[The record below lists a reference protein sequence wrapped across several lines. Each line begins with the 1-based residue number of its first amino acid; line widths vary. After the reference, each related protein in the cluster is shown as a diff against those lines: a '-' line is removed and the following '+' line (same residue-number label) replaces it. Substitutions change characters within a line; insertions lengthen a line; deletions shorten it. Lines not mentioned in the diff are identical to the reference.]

1 MFDRNIAANN
11 TFGVTG
17 SSHTGLENPAD
28 PNSKALESVFE
39 DLTAYKNRNGGIW
52 GRGEMHVFRN
62 VKFADNAIGFTHAS
76 GAFGRYAFTSQ
87 VVDSLFVGETE
98 NIGNPT
104 TDAEKAYG
112 RSLPKPELPDF
123 PIRGYEYYDYR
134 HDVVNT
140 TFRNYEDNATRK
152 TGAISN
158 LLFSS
163 FGVSTNN
170 AFERLKFVNAKP
182 VYFPPMANNS
192 KWASDNGG
200 STSYKTAA
208 FRDKDGSLGGGPNSY
223 VLIHD
228 GVNDSIAV
236 DTEACEIKPTWNAAV
251 CKGDVGRLS
260 FGGPGGRGFGGGRWR
275 RRPGGAGGAGP
286 GAAGPG
292 AARLADLLLRPRS
305 GPGAAPVQRPVP
317 ADPLLAQRP
326 VLAHPVLERR
336 CRWTSC
342 SAASRS
348 QPQWQGVHRH
358 RHQRASRYR
367 DQGDHRKAVRDPQ
380 RDGTGSRLVGDLRA
394 AGIHHRSLGC
404 AAGQPGCAAQGQ
416 RHLVLQGHGCT
427 LGQGGLQRRRRHR
440 RPWWWNQ
447 RPGQPVS

>member
-1 MFDRNIAANN
+1 MSLPEHPNGQFEGTEISKTIWPRRTPFREFTGNVAHSNYDGFMFDRNIAVNN

-39 DLTAYKNRNGGIW
+39 DLTTYKNRNGGIW

-62 VKFADNAIGFTHAS
+62 VKFADNAMGFTHAS

-98 NIGNPT
+98 NVGNPR

-112 RSLPKPELPDF
+112 RSMPKPELPDF

-182 VYFPPMANNS
+182 VYFPPMEGNR

-208 FRDKDGSLGGGPNSY
+208 YRDKDGSLGFGPNSY

-228 GVNDSIAV
+228 GVNDSVAV
-236 DTEACEIKPTWNAAV
+236 DADACEIKPTWNAAV
-251 CKGDVGRLS
+251 CRGDVGRLNV
-260 FGGPGGRGFGGGRWR
+260 GGGGGGFGGGR
-275 RRPGGAGGAGP
+275 
-286 GAAGPG
+286 
-292 AARLADLLLRPRS
+292 
-305 GPGAAPVQRPVP
+305 GAAP
-317 ADPLLAQRP
+317 
-326 VLAHPVLERR
+326 
-336 CRWTSC
+336 
-342 SAASRS
+342 
-348 QPQWQGVHRH
+348 G
-358 RHQRASRYR
+358 
-367 DQGDHRKAVRDPQ
+367 
-380 RDGTGSRLVGDLRA
+380 
-394 AGIHHRSLGC
+394 
-404 AAGQPGCAAQGQ
+404 
-416 RHLVLQGHGCT
+416 
-427 LGQGGLQRRRRHR
+427 
-440 RPWWWNQ
+440 
-447 RPGQPVS
+447 